1 MPKAH
6 PRVTDLELMILQR
19 IWEAGDSQTVN
30 QIIDTWPER
39 KKPGYTTILK
49 TLQKMEAKG
58 VVGHDEDGRRYTYFP
73 TIEHESIA
81 ETRLQTIIDRMFGGS
96 KVSFAR
102 YFIDSSELSV
112 EELEEVKRL
121 VARRAKEESK

>member
-1 MPKAH
+1 MPK
-6 PRVTDLELMILQR
+6 PYPKVTDLELMILQQ
-19 IWEAGDSQTVN
+19 IWEAGISQTVS
-30 QIIDTWPER
+30 QIIETWPEKR
-39 KKPGYTTILK
+39 KPGYTTVLK

-58 VVGHDEDGRRYTYFP
+58 IVGHDEDGRRYAYFP
-73 TIEHESIA
+73 TVEHERIA

-102 YFIDSSELSV
+102 YFIDSSELSL

>member
-1 MPKAH
+1 MPKAR
-6 PRVTDLELMILQR
+6 PKVTDLELMILQQ

-30 QIIDTWPER
+30 QIIETWPEKR
-39 KKPGYTTILK
+39 RPGYTTILK

-58 VVGHDEDGRRYTYFP
+58 IVAHREDGRRYAYFP
-73 TIEHESIA
+73 TVEHESIA
-81 ETRLQTIIDRMFGGS
+81 ATRLQTIIDRMFGGS

-112 EELEEVKRL
+112 EELEELKRF

>member
-1 MPKAH
+1 MPK
-6 PRVTDLELMILQR
+6 PYPKVTDLELTILQQ

-30 QIIDTWPER
+30 QIIETWPEER
-39 KKPGYTTILK
+39 KPGYTTILK

-58 VVGHDEDGRRYTYFP
+58 IVGHEEDGRRYAYFP
-73 TIEHESIA
+73 VIEQEKIA
-81 ETRLQTIIDRMFGGS
+81 AARLQTIIDRMFGGS

-112 EELEEVKRL
+112 EELEEVKRF
-121 VARRAKEESK
+121 VARRAREESK